1 MDILVIAGIINTNK
15 SHQTDLTD
23 ARRLKRSA
31 MNQALAIDLRIATI
45 SAVGLV
51 LLAEYYIKQY

>member
-1 MDILVIAGIINTNK
+1 MAILVIAGIINTNK

-31 MNQALAIDLRIATI
+31 MNQALAIDLRIATTI

-51 LLAEYYIKQY
+51 LLAKYYIKQ